1 VTALEWEALG
11 LSLKVAVWA
20 TACSL
25 PLAVAIAWLLARRRF
40 PGKAVLDGIV
50 HLPLVLP
57 PVAVGYLLL
66 LLLGRNGIV
75 GAWLA
80 ETFGLTFVF
89 SWRGAAVAAAVM
101 AFPLLVRAI
110 RLSLETMDRGL
121 EVAARTLG
129 AGPWRTFFTVTL
141 PLVSPGIVTGL
152 VLAFTRALGEFGAT
166 ITFAASVPG
175 ETRTIPLAM
184 FTALETP
191 EGEQIA
197 FRLAAISVAVAL
209 VTLLASE
216 LFARRLA
223 RRIGLP

>member
-1 VTALEWEALG
+1 MTALEWEALG

>member
-191 EGEQIA
+191 EGEQVA

-209 VTLLASE
+209 FTLLASE

>member
-1 VTALEWEALG
+1 MTALEWEALG

-191 EGEQIA
+191 EGEQVA

-209 VTLLASE
+209 FTLLASE